1 MRISATNTGLS
12 GHLILVVEDEPLI
25 ALEIARA
32 LEDAGA
38 QVVKTSTLKHAL
50 EIVEQDGLSAAILD
64 HALGEED
71 ASQLC
76 ERLKQRRIP
85 FVMYSGYETLEG
97 ACHNAPHVSK
107 PIHPSMLVATM
118 AGLLRGQHNCA

>member
-1 MRISATNTGLS
+1 MRISASNTGLS
-12 GHLILVVEDEPLI
+12 GHLILIVEDEPLI
-25 ALEIARA
+25 AMEIERA

-38 QVVKTSTLKHAL
+38 KVVKTNTLKHAL
-50 EIVEQDGLSAAILD
+50 ELVEQDGLSAAILD

-71 ASQLC
+71 ASRLC
-76 ERLKQRRIP
+76 QRLKQRGIP

-107 PIHPSMLVATM
+107 PIHPSVLVTTM
-118 AGLLRGQHNCA
+118 VGLLRGPHISP